1 MKFTAEYWMMRLIGR
16 RISELALLVLMIA
29 SCASEPNYFVPPSSP
44 PTQPVVIEMLSPTAE
59 NSLTN
64 RPSPTIEISSG
75 PTELSPKFTATPI
88 YQATS
93 TKTSPSLPIG
103 SGISMDLD
111 PTLLTPTME
120 NLTPAPS
127 ISQSLTAEIFT
138 VNTAPI
144 LYYAQAA
151 DTLPAVA
158 VRFGVSPEEITSSD
172 ILPEKSFINPGQL
185 LIIPRKLTNTTSNE
199 HLIPDSEIVY
209 SPSAV
214 SFDVSAFANQAGGHL
229 STYQEWHKS
238 TGMKSGAEIVMR
250 VAIEN
255 SINPRLLLA
264 LLEYHT
270 QLVTGQP
277 HSPDDIDYPMGYILP
292 SKKLLYNQ
300 LVWTVNQLSIGYYAY
315 REGRLTEVVFKDGI
329 TARLAPDLNAGT
341 AALQYYF
348 AQLYDSQQW
357 IDALNIEHG
366 FPALHKAM
374 FGDAWKRAQSV
385 EPLFPAGIQQPM
397 LILPFMRNWTWAY
410 TGGPHGAWERD
421 GAYAA
426 LDFAPGSTE
435 AGCVESQAW
444 VTASAAGL
452 IVRTGPGL
460 VVIDLDGD
468 GHEQTGWVLVYLHV
482 AEKDRVSQGSWV
494 ATGDPIGHPSCEG
507 GMSTGTHVHIAR
519 KYNGEWVPADG
530 PIPFNLGGWI
540 AHADERAYKGTLT
553 RDGITVTACTCSS
566 AATFITRTDEDP

>member
-1 MKFTAEYWMMRLIGR
+1 MLRVIGR
-16 RISELALLVLMIA
+16 KIGELVLLILVTT
-29 SCASEPNYFVPPSSP
+29 SCASEPSYFVAPSSP
-44 PTQPVVIEMLSPTAE
+44 PTQPVVIEMFFTTAE
-59 NSLTN
+59 TSLVN
-64 RPSPTIEISSG
+64 RPSPTIEIFPE
-75 PTELSPKFTATPI
+75 PTELALKFTATPTF
-88 YQATS
+88 QASS
-93 TKTSPSLPIG
+93 TKTSQSLPIG

-111 PTLLTPTME
+111 PTLLTPTIE
-120 NLTPAPS
+120 NLTPVPF
-127 ISQSLTAEIFT
+127 ISQSPTAESLT
-138 VNTAPI
+138 VNTAPV

-158 VRFGVSPEEITSSD
+158 VRFGVSPEEIKSSD
-172 ILPEKSFINPGQL
+172 PIPDKSFINPGQL

-214 SFDVSAFANQAGGHL
+214 SFDVSAFADQAGGHL

-277 HSPDDIDYPMGYILP
+277 QSPDDIDYPMGYKLP

-315 REGRLTEVVFKDGI
+315 REGRLTEVVFKDGV

-357 IDALNIEHG
+357 IEALNSEHG
-366 FPALHKAM
+366 FPSLHKAM
-374 FGDAWKRAQSV
+374 FGDTWKRAQSV

-410 TGGPHGAWERD
+410 TGGPHGAWERE

-435 AGCVESQAW
+435 AGCVESHAW

-482 AEKDRVSQGSWV
+482 AEKDRVSEGSWV

-530 PIPFNLGGWI
+530 PLPFNLGGWI
-540 AHADERAYKGTLT
+540 AHAGERVYKGTLT
-553 RDGITVTACTCSS
+553 RDGITVTACTCSN